1 MISCRDGDMIMR
13 RFMQVR
19 GGAGDLTKADVN
31 ASPKDNLY
39 LAVNST
45 WQKDAV
51 IPEDRTEIGVNTE
64 IDMRIEKRM
73 KDDLEALIAGKEDV
87 NSVPN
92 LAKAVTFYQVALNL
106 DKRNADKTLPIQK
119 DLHELLDLKNF
130 SAFNTL
136 ASKNLTQILN
146 SAVIL
151 PFAFEVDTDM
161 KDTQKHAL
169 YFAGPGTFLP
179 DTTSYKSPDAEKL
192 LDILAEQ
199 TEKILEMAGVSKG
212 ETKNLVKDGLAFD
225 QKLAQ
230 VVKST
235 EEWSDYPAC
244 YNPLALDEFLSKF
257 KSFTIKTY
265 LENLLE
271 KLPERVI
278 VMEPRY
284 LDKIETLFN
293 PDNFTQIK
301 GWMVMKFINNSAR
314 FLSQEMREASFSF
327 HQAIS
332 GMAELPSVQRQAYYL
347 TNGFFDE
354 VLGVFYGQKY
364 LGKAA
369 KADIT
374 QMIKQMIKVYEDRIQ
389 NNTWLSQATKD
400 KAIVKLN
407 ALVLKIG
414 YPEKLETI
422 YDELT
427 VDPELSLYE
436 NEKECTLIKAKY
448 QLAKLFKPVNRNT
461 WLMPGNMN
469 NACYDPQ
476 RNDITFPAGIL
487 QAPFY
492 DLKQSRSANYGG
504 IGATIAHEISHAFD
518 NNGAKFDEL
527 GNLTNWWTKQDFD
540 EFEKR
545 TQAAVDLYDG
555 VQYGPSKLN
564 GRQIVAE
571 NIADLGGLTCA
582 IQANKLENGN
592 MKELFENYACSWAQL
607 QRPAAIKTEVSVDV
621 HAPQPTRVN
630 LPVQCQLEF
639 YETYQVSQNDGMWLD
654 PDKRVKIW

>member
-1 MISCRDGDMIMR
+1 MKNIL
-13 RFMQVR
+13 QVR

-31 ASPKDNLY
+31 VSPKDNLY
-39 LAVNST
+39 LAVNSA

-51 IPEDRTEIGVNTE
+51 IPADRTEIGVNTE

-73 KDDLEALIAGKEDV
+73 KDDLAALLAGKEDV

-92 LAKAVTFYQVALNL
+92 LAKAVDFYKLALNI
-106 DKRNADKTLPIQK
+106 DQRNAEKTAPIQA
-119 DLHELLDLKNF
+119 DLHELLALKDF
-130 SAFNTL
+130 SDFNTL
-136 ASKNLTQILN
+136 AASNLNQILN

-151 PFAFEVDTDM
+151 PFAFEVDADM
-161 KDTQKHAL
+161 KNTQKHAL

-179 DTTSYKSPDAEKL
+179 DTSSYQAPDAEKL
-192 LDILAEQ
+192 LQILAKQ
-199 TEKILEMAGVSKG
+199 TQHLLELAGV
-212 ETKNLVKDGLAFD
+212 ETAEAEVIIKSGLIFD
-225 QKLAQ
+225 QKLAK
-230 VVKST
+230 VVKSS

-244 YNPLALDEFLSKF
+244 YNPISLAEFLIKF
-257 KSFTIKTY
+257 KSFAIKTY
-265 LENLLE
+265 LETLFD

-284 LDKIETLFN
+284 LDKIEALFN
-293 PDNFTQIK
+293 PDNFDQIK
-301 GWMVMKFINNSAR
+301 GWMLMKFINNSAKL
-314 FLSQEMREASFSF
+314 LSQEMREAAFPF
-327 HQAIS
+327 RQAVS
-332 GMAELPSVQRQAYYL
+332 GVAELPPVQRQAYYL
-347 TNGFFDE
+347 TNDFFDE

-364 LGKAA
+364 LGQAT

-374 QMIKQMIKVYEDRIQ
+374 QMIKQMIKVYESRIA

-414 YPEKLETI
+414 YPEKLEAI
-422 YDELT
+422 YDQLKVEPT
-427 VDPELSLYE
+427 VSLYE
-436 NEKECTLIKAKY
+436 NQKVCSVIRAKY
-448 QLAKLFKPVNRNT
+448 NLSKLFKPVNRNV

-492 DLKQSRSANYGG
+492 DLKQSRAANYGG

-518 NNGAKFDEL
+518 NNGAQFDEN
-527 GNLTNWWTKQDFD
+527 GNLNNWWTKQDFD

-564 GRQIVAE
+564 GKQIVAE

-582 IQANKLENGN
+582 IQANKLEGGN
-592 MKELFENYACSWAQL
+592 MKDLFENYARSWAQI

-630 LPVQCQLEF
+630 IPVQCQKEF
-639 YETYQVSQNDGMWLD
+639 YETYQVGPTDGMWLD
-654 PDKRVKIW
+654 PEKRVEIW

>member
-1 MISCRDGDMIMR
+1 MKNIL
-13 RFMQVR
+13 QVR

-39 LAVNST
+39 LSVNSA

-51 IPEDRTEIGVNTE
+51 IPADRTEIGVNTE

-73 KDDLEALIAGKEDV
+73 KDDLAALIAGKEDV

-92 LAKAVTFYQVALNL
+92 LAKAVDFYKLALNI
-106 DKRNADKTLPIQK
+106 DQRNAEKTAPIQA
-119 DLHELLDLKNF
+119 DLHELLALKDF
-130 SAFNTL
+130 SDFNTL
-136 ASKNLTQILN
+136 AASNLNQILN

-151 PFAFEVDTDM
+151 PFAFEVDADM
-161 KDTQKHAL
+161 KNTQKHAL

-179 DTTSYKSPDAEKL
+179 DTSSYQAPDAEKL
-192 LDILAEQ
+192 LQILAEQ
-199 TEKILEMAGVSKG
+199 TEHLLELANVSKD
-212 ETKNLVKDGLAFD
+212 EAKSLVEKGLAFD
-225 QKLAQ
+225 KRLAQ
-230 VVKST
+230 VVKSS
-235 EEWSDYPAC
+235 EEWADYPAC
-244 YNPLALDEFLSKF
+244 YNPVSLDDFLNKF
-257 KSFTIKTY
+257 NSFDVKTY
-265 LENLLE
+265 LEHLLE
-271 KLPERVI
+271 KLPDRVI

-284 LDKIETLFN
+284 LDKVDALFN
-293 PDNFTQIK
+293 PDNFDQIK
-301 GWMVMKFINNSAR
+301 GWMVIKFINNSAR
-314 FLSQEMREASFSF
+314 LLSQKTREAAFPFS
-327 HQAIS
+327 QSIS
-332 GMAELPSVQRQAYYL
+332 GMAELPSIQRQAYYL

-364 LGKAA
+364 LGQAA

-374 QMIKQMIKVYEDRIQ
+374 QMIKQMIKVYESRIA
-389 NNTWLSQATKD
+389 NNTWLSKSTKE
-400 KAIVKLN
+400 KAIIKLN

-414 YPEKLETI
+414 YPEKLEPI
-422 YDELT
+422 YDQLR
-427 VDPELSLYE
+427 VDSKLSLYE
-436 NEKECTLIKAKY
+436 NQKDCAVVRVKY
-448 QLAKLFKPVNRNT
+448 NLSKLFKPVNRNV

-492 DLKQSRSANYGG
+492 DLKQSRAANYGG

-518 NNGAKFDEL
+518 NNGAQFDEN
-527 GNLTNWWTKQDFD
+527 GNLSNWWTKQDFD

-564 GRQIVAE
+564 GKQIVAE
-571 NIADLGGLTCA
+571 NITDLGGLTCA
-582 IQANKLENGN
+582 IQANKHENGD
-592 MKELFENYACSWAQL
+592 MSDLFENYARSWAQI

-630 LPVQCQLEF
+630 IPVQCQKEF
-639 YETYQVSQNDGMWLD
+639 YETYQVSSTDGMWLD
-654 PDKRVKIW
+654 PEKRVEIW